1 MKKYSYRLAFLGA
14 LISSWLL
21 AGCAT
26 NQVAVKEVVANPDAH
41 LAKFAPAVLQ
51 PPVLAQLPKGEPA
64 LGFSRIEVEMELKET
79 PSEQKS
85 ERSLTS
91 RSVFL
96 NAGNGLV
103 QSYHEIR
110 NNQIPFRMNYRLS
123 YRGFMPLKWQT
134 VFLGQHHSGLS
145 NEVRTITRFD
155 AVPARAGSSPLEY
168 AFTFGSE
175 IQLANFSNGRE
186 VCSLGNRRPAG
197 QVHPSLQGDVLDLA
211 CDNYSTNGVVGSKST
226 FWYLERYG
234 VAINQSYV
242 SSRTRNTFQ
251 IKSIQIQ

>member
-1 MKKYSYRLAFLGA
+1 MKKYSKSWMAVSVLVGVAA
-14 LISSWLL
+14 LS
-21 AGCAT
+21 GCAT
-26 NQVAVKEVVANPDAH
+26 NRVAVKEVVANPDAH
-41 LAKFAPAVLQ
+41 LAKFAPATLQ

-64 LGFSRIEVEMELKET
+64 LGFSRIEMEMDVKES

-91 RSVFL
+91 RSVYL

-110 NNQIPFRMNYRLS
+110 NNQIPFRMNYRLT

-134 VFLGQHHSGLS
+134 LFLGQHQSGLL

-155 AVPARAGSSPLEY
+155 SVPARAGTSPMEY
-168 AFTFGSE
+168 AFTSGSE

-186 VCSLGNRRPAG
+186 VCSLGNRRPAS
-197 QVHPSLQGDVLDLA
+197 QLHPSLQGDVQDLT
-211 CDNYSTNGVVGSKST
+211 CENYGANGVVDSKST
-226 FWYLERYG
+226 YSYLERYG
-234 VAINQSYV
+234 IAVDQSYV

-251 IKSIQIQ
+251 IKSIQVQ